1 MPLTS
6 DDAKLYQSLL
16 TARWSDQMKSHNQK
30 IQDTAGLQPVRH
42 ARIYSEIVDQ
52 ILGLIKSGNI
62 GVGDRLPSERQLA
75 QQLDVS
81 RSALREAITA
91 LEVLGVVEV
100 RPGVGIFIGPNKQT
114 DRDAVAEQVSSLIEE
129 AGPNEILEVRAI
141 VEPGFARVAAGRRS
155 EADLAAIQAMVLE
168 MEADMRE
175 GRDGWEPD
183 LGFHKAVAA
192 ATRNPFAE
200 LMLNTLAERMQK
212 RLWKLARER
221 NFETLHRGNRYAQDH
236 RAIYEAIRVSDGDA
250 AFRLMHAHIRTIQAD
265 LEADRTLMQVNNA
278 EVG

>member
-1 MPLTS
+1 
-6 DDAKLYQSLL
+6 
-16 TARWSDQMKSHNQK
+16 MKPNNQK
-30 IQDTAGLQPVRH
+30 TSSDAAGLHPVRQS
-42 ARIYSEIVDQ
+42 RIYSEIVDQ

-62 GVGDRLPSERQLA
+62 GVGDRLPSERHLA

-100 RPGVGIFIGPNKQT
+100 RPGVGIFIGPRQA
-114 DRDAVAEQVSSLIEE
+114 DQDAVAEQVSTLIEE

-141 VEPGFARVAAGRRS
+141 VEPGFARVAAGRRTD
-155 EADLAAIQAMVLE
+155 ADLVALETMVKQ
-168 MEADMRE
+168 MESDLRE

-200 LMLNTLAERMQK
+200 LVLNTLAERMQK
-212 RLWKLARER
+212 RLWKLARAH
-221 NFETLHRGNRYAQDH
+221 NFEALHRGMRYAQDH
-236 RAIYEAIRVSDGDA
+236 RAIFEAVRLGDGDA

-265 LEADRTLMQVNNA
+265 LEADQTLTQVNNA
-278 EVG
+278 EAG